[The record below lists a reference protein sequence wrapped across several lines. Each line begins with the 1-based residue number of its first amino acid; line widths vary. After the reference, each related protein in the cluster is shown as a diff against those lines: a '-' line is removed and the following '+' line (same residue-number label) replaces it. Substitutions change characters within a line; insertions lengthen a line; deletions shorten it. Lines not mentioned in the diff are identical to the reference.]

1 VRRKTRAAIEPAVGT
16 DDAVSGAWRD
26 RVVHAAFPELAR
38 GLWATRPPRWKQHGP
53 VAVEELFESAVEWL
67 FRLLLLFYADARG
80 KLPAGRA
87 PSDSPPDSLDL
98 LRAELAEIGG
108 DGDALAGERFSAA
121 FPRKTDLNDRVERL
135 LAPLS
140 RHAVVERRAR
150 RRIPDACLAR
160 AIDILSRGRHG
171 DSRRPWPIDYRRLSA
186 RELGAIYE
194 SLLECRLESG
204 PSPARLSLTGSGAGK
219 LRRKETGSF
228 YTPSPIVRHIV
239 EHSAGAALDEKLA
252 ALEAAFRRARRPA
265 AAGASAAEEELAGR
279 FFDFRVLDP
288 AMGTGYFL
296 VEAADLI
303 ARRMAAFLDRFAGNP
318 VSAMLHEMRAGRR
331 LPAGDDPSASRAA
344 DLELLKRL
352 VVERCLYGIDL
363 DPRAAQLARAS
374 LWLESTLTTERFSSL
389 GARLSRGDA
398 LSGDGLEGFPGAGQF
413 DAVVGNPPY
422 GAKLDR
428 TARKSL
434 ARRLPLMKS
443 NSDTAVGFIEQAS
456 NWLRPSGRAG
466 LIVPKPLTYSYAWRG
481 VRAFLHRRLEHLVDV
496 SRAWTEVRLE
506 QVIVIFREATAAAAY
521 RAAWSR
527 DGRIRA
533 GARIPWA
540 LADRFQ
546 TFPCAVTAAELK
558 RAANLRLSDAAIGDV
573 CRTFRGIPAQRWLA
587 GDGPTPVIGGRD
599 LERWRI
605 RGASGRLPA
614 EGPFNLAPFARE
626 KLVFQNIIAH
636 VGRPRPH
643 ILLTGAYDA
652 GQTVTLDTVNN
663 LVATDARVDLQGLCG
678 LLHSR
683 LVNWLVYSLIYNK
696 AIRTMHFD
704 QYFLDKIP
712 LPLDWPRLL
721 ARLAPAAKES
731 QAASAALAEIG
742 GQFAAPAREQALRL
756 AESRRQAVQEID
768 RLVDEAFLQSDVFA
782 ARA

>member
-1 VRRKTRAAIEPAVGT
+1 M
-16 DDAVSGAWRD
+16 
-26 RVVHAAFPELAR
+26 AFPELVR
-38 GLWATRPPRWKQHGP
+38 GLWAARPPRRKQLGP
-53 VAVEELFESAVEWL
+53 AVVDEVFDGAVEWL

-87 PSDSPPDSLDL
+87 PSDSRPDSLDR

-108 DGDALAGERFSAA
+108 DSDALIGERFAAA
-121 FPRKTDLNDRVERL
+121 FRRKTELRDRVERL
-135 LAPLS
+135 LAPLNCNAVFE
-140 RHAVVERRAR
+140 RHGRPP
-150 RRIPDACLAR
+150 RRIPEACLAR
-160 AIDILSRGRHG
+160 AIDGLSRRWPG
-171 DSRRPWPIDYRRLSA
+171 DSRRPEPIDYRRLSV
-186 RELGAIYE
+186 RELGAVYE
-194 SLLECRLESG
+194 RLLECRLEGG
-204 PSPARLSLTGSGAGK
+204 PSSERTSSIQPGADK
-219 LRRKETGSF
+219 LRRKARGCF
-228 YTPSPIVRHIV
+228 YTPEPIVRHIV
-239 EHSAGAALDEKLA
+239 QRSAGAALDEKLA
-252 ALEAAFRRARRPA
+252 ALEPAFRLARRPA
-265 AAGASAAEEELAGR
+265 AAGASSADDELVNR

-296 VEAADLI
+296 VEAADSI
-303 ARRMAAFLDRFAGNP
+303 ARRMATFLDRFKGNP
-318 VSAMLHEMRAGRR
+318 VSAMLRETRPGRR
-331 LPAGDDPSASRAA
+331 RSAGDGPSASRAA
-344 DLELLKRL
+344 DWELLKRL
-352 VVERCLYGIDL
+352 VIERCIYGIDL
-363 DPRAAQLARAS
+363 DPRAAELARAS
-374 LWLESTLTTERFSSL
+374 LWLESTLPLDCFSSL
-389 GARLSRGDA
+389 GARLRRGDA
-398 LSGDGLEGFPGAGQF
+398 LSGDGLDGFPGPGEF
-413 DAVVGNPPY
+413 DVVVGNPPY

-434 ARRLPLMKS
+434 SRRLPLMKS
-443 NSDTAVGFIEQAS
+443 NSDTAVGFIERAS
-456 NWLRPSGRAG
+456 NWLRPGGRAG

-481 VRAFLHRRLEHLVDV
+481 VRAFLHRRLEHLIDV
-496 SRAWTEVRLE
+496 GRAWADVRLE
-506 QVIVIFREATAAAAY
+506 QVIVVFGGANLAPAAAY
-521 RAAWSR
+521 RAAWTR
-527 DGRIRA
+527 DGRICK
-533 GARIPWA
+533 GARISWA

-546 TFPCAVTAAELK
+546 TFPCAVTPAELK

-614 EGPFNLAPFARE
+614 DGPFDLAPFARE

-636 VGRPRPH
+636 VARPRPH
-643 ILLTGAYDA
+643 ILLIGAYDA
-652 GQTVTLDTVNN
+652 GRTVTLDTVNN

-712 LPLDWPRLL
+712 LPVDWPRLL

-731 QAASAALAEIG
+731 QATSAALAEIAAG
-742 GQFAAPAREQALRL
+742 FAGQFAGPAREESLRLAQSRL
-756 AESRRQAVQEID
+756 AESRRQAMQEID
-768 RLVDEAFLQSDVFA
+768 RLADQAFLQSDVFA